1 MKHKRSEKGQTAL
14 EFMVVAMLVFGAIF
28 LILGAALGWFTHAM
42 GAALSLEGAALEA
55 VEPGSGIHKKK
66 TFGPLSSIVAS
77 GIITPII
84 VGKIGKAKTK
94 QGTRECALLAGHL
107 KVAVGKA
114 APSTVMDTSKNRT
127 ASVNSVL
134 RTSSSGQDIAE
145 ITICGLLATMDE
157 SFPISTRRKP
167 AFSMATR

>member
-1 MKHKRSEKGQTAL
+1 L
-14 EFMVVAMLVFGAIF
+14 LFDLVFKSLYMRLLGF
-28 LILGAALGWFTHAM
+28 LAYSENIEYFVL
-42 GAALSLEGAALEA
+42 
-55 VEPGSGIHKKK
+55 PICIHKKK

-107 KVAVGKA
+107 RVAVGKA

-127 ASVNSVL
+127 ASVNSFL

-145 ITICGLLATMDE
+145 ITIYGLLATMD
-157 SFPISTRRKP
+157 
-167 AFSMATR
+167 